1 MLAKRTKVVCT
12 LGPAADGEPDLRN
25 LVQAGM
31 DVARLNF
38 GHGDACEHLARLNR
52 LKKVRRELDTPT
64 AVMVE
69 LRGSGI
75 RTGLLEGGE
84 PVRLQAGRRI
94 VLTAADAAGSARKV
108 HQSFPGLAAHVRPG
122 ASVLLDDGQ
131 IELAVDECDGDDVV
145 CTVQN
150 TGMLGERKSVH
161 LPDVDLGLPLLTDAD
176 RETARF
182 AVEQGADFLAVPGV
196 RDAADVA
203 CVRELL
209 AQLGGAGVSVV
220 AKIDNAAAVEHAR
233 EIALAADAVVVDR
246 GNLGVLLGAEQVP
259 HIQKNIAAVCR
270 ELHTPVV
277 IATQLLDSME
287 RMPRPTRAEVSDI
300 ASAVDDRVDALLLSG
315 ETAQGK
321 YPVPAVQMMAR
332 IVRESEARLHR
343 PPAPAAPT
351 LAPPAPAPAPVPPLP
366 ETTPVERV
374 SPSVGLAAV
383 RAADAVDAACI
394 VTPTESGRTARLLS
408 NLRPARP
415 VYAVTEHEEVARRV
429 QLCWGVAALVGSAGE
444 HTMSSTVAAACETLR
459 TAGLAHDGDIVVVT
473 AGDAATSPRV
483 TGADGCDG
491 GYAGTNVMC
500 VVQVGVDAGEGG
512 EAE

>member
-1 MLAKRTKVVCT
+1 MLQKRTKIVCT

-38 GHGDACEHLARLNR
+38 GHGDTPEHLARLNR
-52 LKKVRRELDTPT
+52 LKKVRRELGTPT

-75 RTGLLEGGE
+75 RTGLLEDGA

-94 VLTAADAAGSARKV
+94 VLRAAEVAGSAREV
-108 HQSFPGLAAHVRPG
+108 HQSFPGLAAHVAPG
-122 ASVLLDDGQ
+122 TSVLLDDGQ

-161 LPDVDLGLPLLTDAD
+161 LPGVDLGLPLLTDAD

-203 CVRELL
+203 SVRELL

-220 AKIDNAAAVEHAR
+220 AKVDNAAAVEHAR

-270 ELHTPVV
+270 EVHTPVV

-287 RMPRPTRAEVSDI
+287 RMPRPTRAEAADI
-300 ASAVDDRVDALLLSG
+300 AGAVDDGADALLLSG

-332 IVRESEARLHR
+332 IVCESEARLSR
-343 PPAPAAPT
+343 PPAPA
-351 LAPPAPAPAPVPPLP
+351 LP
-366 ETTPVERV
+366 ETTAVERV

-408 NLRPARP
+408 NLRPAKP
-415 VYAVTEHEEVARRV
+415 IYAVTEHEEVARRV

-459 TAGLAHDGDIVVVT
+459 AASLAHDGDIVVVT

-483 TGADGCDG
+483 HGDDGRD

-500 VVQVGVDAGEGG
+500 VVQVGIDAAEGG
-512 EAE
+512 DGK

>member
-1 MLAKRTKVVCT
+1 MLQKRTKIVCT

-52 LKKVRRELDTPT
+52 LKKVRRELGAPT

-75 RTGLLEGGE
+75 RTGLLEDGE

-94 VLTAADAAGSARKV
+94 VLKAADAVGSAREV
-108 HQSFPGLAAHVRPG
+108 HQSFPGLAAHVAPG

-161 LPDVDLGLPLLTDAD
+161 LPGVDLGLPLLTDAD

-196 RDAADVA
+196 RDAGDVA

-209 AQLGGAGVSVV
+209 AQMGGAGLSVV
-220 AKIDNAAAVEHAR
+220 AKVDNAAAVEHAR

-259 HIQKNIAAVCR
+259 HIQKSIVAVCR

-287 RMPRPTRAEVSDI
+287 RMPRPTRAEAADI
-300 ASAVDDRVDALLLSG
+300 AGAVDDGADALLLSG

-332 IVRESEARLHR
+332 IARESEARLPR
-343 PPAPAAPT
+343 S
-351 LAPPAPAPAPVPPLP
+351 PVPALP

-408 NLRPARP
+408 NLRPVRP

-444 HTMSSTVAAACETLR
+444 HTMSSTVAASCETLR
-459 TAGLAHDGDIVVVT
+459 AAGLAHDGDIVVVT

-483 TGADGCDG
+483 ACGDGRDD
-491 GYAGTNVMC
+491 YAGTNVMC
-500 VVQVGVDAGEGG
+500 VVQVGIEDAEGG
-512 EAE
+512 GAA